1 LGLGA
6 GDLMIFPDSTDF
18 TVKDIIHNLRYLKP
32 VSSFRSKFDYDNQLY
47 IVAGEVIARVSGMS
61 WEDFIETRIMKPLQ
75 MTGSFAS
82 YSRIK
87 TPRTILMP
95 MPRWMAKWW
104 VIPRNT
110 SEPTNAAGGIYSS
123 VNDLAKWAI
132 MQMNDGKYGDALAK
146 NIFSS
151 TVHRQMWSV
160 QTPLPSGPGSYNTHF
175 AGYGLG
181 WFLNDA
187 KGYLKVSH
195 TGGLDGM
202 VTQVT
207 LFPELKL
214 GIIVLTKPAIGRSI

>member
-1 LGLGA
+1 
-6 GDLMIFPDSTDF
+6 
-18 TVKDIIHNLRYLKP
+18 V
-32 VSSFRSKFDYDNQLY
+32 V
-47 IVAGEVIARVSGMS
+47 
-61 WEDFIETRIMKPLQ
+61 
-75 MTGSFAS
+75 
-82 YSRIK
+82 
-87 TPRTILMP
+87 
-95 MPRWMAKWW
+95 

-207 LFPELKL
+207 LVPGVET
-214 GIIVLTKPAIGRSI
+214 GHYCAHQSAIGRGV